1 MSSAAVTVPQTPS
14 PVRPS
19 LGLVGFLKIRPDF
32 IVLAGALPVFI
43 LAEWP
48 LIAWGTVAVAWS
60 IQTVIQF
67 LLEAKVAGSDNP
79 RQVIGLLAGG
89 ALARAWSVATVL
101 LLLGLFAEDAVL
113 YAIVLTLIVFTV
125 YFVAKVFTRL
135 VGESDAVV
143 NAAVKEAEKS

>member
-14 PVRPS
+14 PARPS

-48 LIAWGTVAVAWS
+48 LI
-60 IQTVIQF
+60 VIQF
-67 LLEAKVAGSDNP
+67 LLEAKVADSDNP

-101 LLLGLFAEDAVL
+101 LLLGLFAEDTVL
-113 YAIVLTLIVFTV
+113 YAIVLTMIVFTV

-143 NAAVKEAEKS
+143 NAAAKEAEKS